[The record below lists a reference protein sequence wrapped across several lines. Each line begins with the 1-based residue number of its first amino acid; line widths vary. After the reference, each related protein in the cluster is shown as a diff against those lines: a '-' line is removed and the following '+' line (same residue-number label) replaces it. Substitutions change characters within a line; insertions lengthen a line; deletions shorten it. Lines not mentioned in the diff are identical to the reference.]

1 MHDSRPDPFAGMTT
15 VEELR
20 SAGFFTPL
28 DSRFAE
34 TLARLASERFDEAP
48 RPEVLLAA
56 ALASHQMTEG
66 HVCVDLAKPPVPVDE
81 AGEPIA
87 EVRWPAAKPWITAL
101 RTSALVSLA
110 GPDGGIPQAPL
121 VLDTAGRVY
130 LQRFWCHQQELARE
144 LRDRARTQF
153 TPHDA
158 TRLRAELVR
167 LFPESWQRAA
177 ALSVARRGL
186 TVVTGG
192 PGTGKTSTVVRMLAL
207 LVGEELAAGRRAPR
221 ILLVAPT
228 GKAAARL
235 SESIEAAIPRL
246 ECDAQIVAELPRTA
260 STIHR
265 ALGTYGGTASRFRHD
280 ADNPLVADVV
290 VVDEASMVD
299 LALMNRLVAAI
310 SKKARLILLGDRD
323 QLASVEAGAVLGDLC
338 DPAALARSYS
348 APHRKELS
356 SVGCIDLPSPK
367 KAVRESGL
375 RDSIVR
381 LVHSY
386 RYDEKSGIGR
396 LSAAIRER
404 QPAEALR
411 ILESAEFPDVVR
423 IEPPPD
429 GVLHPACEEEI
440 VAGFRPALQAA
451 DAAAALRA
459 LDGFRVLSAH
469 RRGPFGVEAL
479 NARIVE
485 LLRERDLIGGG
496 DIQYRGRAVLVTRND
511 YDVALF
517 NGDVGLVMRDPE
529 VEMHDSRPDPLRAV
543 FAAPGGKVR
552 RLSPARLA
560 THETAFAMTVH
571 KSQGSEVDELVL
583 VLAEKSPIV
592 TRELLYTA
600 VTRARRRVVI
610 QASAAAIEDGIRVET
625 ERSSGLRD
633 LLWGEPRDAGVQTSF
648 RF

>member
-1 MHDSRPDPFAGMTT
+1 MTT

-20 SAGFFTPL
+20 AAGYFTPL
-28 DSRFAE
+28 DSRFAA
-34 TLARLASERFDEAP
+34 TLARLASERLREAP

-56 ALASHQMTEG
+56 ALASRQMTEG
-66 HVCVDLAKPPVPVDE
+66 HVCVDLARPPAARDA

-87 EVRWPAAKPWITAL
+87 DVRWPAPTPWIAAL

-110 GPDGGIPQAPL
+110 APDGGIPQAPL
-121 VLDTAGRVY
+121 VLDSAGRIY
-130 LQRFWCHQQELARE
+130 LQRFWCHQQELARA
-144 LRDRARTQF
+144 LRERARVSF
-153 TPHDA
+153 TARDPK
-158 TRLRAELVR
+158 RLRAELVR
-167 LFPESWQRAA
+167 LFPDADAVFPWQRAA
-177 ALSVARRGL
+177 ALTAARRGL

-192 PGTGKTSTVVRMLAL
+192 PGTGKTATVVRMLAL
-207 LVGEELAAGRRAPR
+207 LVGEALAAGERAPR
-221 ILLVAPT
+221 MLLVAPT

-246 ECDAQIVAELPRTA
+246 DCAAGVTAELPRA
-260 STIHR
+260 AATIHR
-265 ALGTYGGTASRFRHD
+265 ALGTFGGTASRFRHD

-310 SKKARLILLGDRD
+310 PRRARLILLGDRD

-338 DPAALARSYS
+338 DPGALARAYS
-348 APHRKELS
+348 TPHRKELS
-356 SVGCIDLPSPK
+356 SLGGIELPPAK

-386 RYDEKSGIGR
+386 RYDAQSGIGR
-396 LSAAIRER
+396 LSAAIREQR
-404 QPAEALR
+404 PAEALR
-411 ILESAEFPDVVR
+411 ILESEDFPDVVR
-423 IEPPPD
+423 VDPPPA
-429 GVLHPACEEEI
+429 GVLHAASEEKI
-440 VAGFRPALQAA
+440 VEGFRAALQAT
-451 DAAAALRA
+451 DASAALRA
-459 LDGFRVLSAH
+459 MDGFRVLCAH

-479 NARIVE
+479 NERIVE
-485 LLRERDLIGGG
+485 LLREQGLVGSG

-517 NGDVGLVMRDPE
+517 NGDVGLVLQDAE
-529 VEMHDSRPDPLRAV
+529 DEAPLLAV
-543 FAAPGGKVR
+543 FAAPGGTLR
-552 RLSPARLA
+552 RLSPARLP

-583 VLAEKSPIV
+583 VLPDESPLV

-610 QASAAAIEDGIRVET
+610 QASEGAIEQGIMAET
-625 ERSSGLRD
+625 QRASGLRD
-633 LLWGEPRDAGVQTSF
+633 LLWGPDRETSVQTSF
-648 RF
+648 RFD